1 MARKDESAFNLLV
14 RLPWW
19 VSVILATGAYV
30 LLKYLIPAIHFE
42 NMVFQAIS
50 RAAPVIA
57 LWVSLVLLI
66 PAIVSAIN
74 SLRKGRLLEN
84 QKDLDSLRSLSWK
97 KFEELVGEA
106 YRRQGYFVLE
116 NPGEGA
122 DGGVDLR
129 LRKGGKKVYVQ
140 CKHWKRD
147 VGVKVV
153 RELYGVIK
161 AQNAVKGII
170 VTSGSFSADAMSFA
184 KGKEIELVDGTQLLA
199 LVAGVQNQNRTQK
212 PHVLSKSKT
221 CPRCGKEMVLRTA
234 KKGKHAGENFWGCSG
249 FPNCCATLPYNKGN
263 ESK

>member
-1 MARKDESAFNLLV
+1 MARKDESALNLLV

-19 VSVILATGAYV
+19 VSVILAGVAYV
-30 LLKYLIPAIHFE
+30 LLKYLIPTIPFE
-42 NMVFQAIS
+42 NMVFQALS
-50 RAAPVIA
+50 RAAPVVA
-57 LWVSLVLLI
+57 PWVSLVLLI
-66 PAIVSAIN
+66 PAIISAIN
-74 SLRKGRLLEN
+74 SLRRKRLLED
-84 QKDLDSLRSLSWK
+84 QKDLDSIRSLSWK
-97 KFEELVGEA
+97 EFEELVGEA

-129 LRKGGKKVYVQ
+129 LRKDCKKVYVQ
-140 CKHWKRD
+140 CKHWRRD

-161 AQNAVKGII
+161 AQNAAKGII

-184 KGKEIELVDGTQLLA
+184 KGKEIELVDGKQLLA
-199 LVAGVQNQNRTQK
+199 LVAGVQNPPRANDSQA
-212 PHVLSKSKT
+212 LAKT

-249 FPNCCATLPYNKGN
+249 FPNCRATLPYNKEKGN
-263 ESK
+263 AL